1 MGGYIDLDKSGF
13 DPDLHLPIRG
23 KWYTVPA
30 PHTWEETSR
39 LRKRIVESGLPP
51 VEQVDDALMIL
62 GAVRDE
68 ETGELEP
75 AGVLAEMT
83 ADNLPWPIILHAGRT
98 AQLHFGYSPEMA
110 EAHWGLSWLGKVTDL
125 DKLVE
130 MFGRKTPAQ
139 KPAKKSKAKSGKRG
153 DR

>member
-1 MGGYIDLDKSGF
+1 MGGYIDLDESGF

-23 KWYTVPA
+23 KWYTVPS
-30 PHTWEETSR
+30 PHTWEDTKR
-39 LRKRIVESGLPP
+39 LRQRIVESGLPP
-51 VEQVDDALMIL
+51 VEQVDDALTIL
-62 GAVRDE
+62 GAVRDP

-125 DKLVE
+125 EKLVE
-130 MFGRKTPAQ
+130 LFGRKQPS
-139 KPAKKSKAKSGKRG
+139 KKQKAKTSKRG